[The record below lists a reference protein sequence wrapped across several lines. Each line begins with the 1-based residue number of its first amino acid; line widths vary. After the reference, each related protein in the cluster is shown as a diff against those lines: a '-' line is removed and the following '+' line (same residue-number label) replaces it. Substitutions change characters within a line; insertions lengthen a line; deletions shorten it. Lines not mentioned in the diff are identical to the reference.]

1 MTMTTDR
8 SAVVVL
14 LLRCFLG
21 MALFLPLGIT
31 KLAGYPGSAAGMVAA
46 QQETILGSAL
56 MLPTLYLF
64 AYTLPFVETLGG
76 LALLVGWQTRRVFL
90 VLASALVL
98 LGFGT
103 TLAGRISTTA
113 DNLVFLAACLAGY
126 WLADADRYGFSAW
139 RRTRTPR

>member
-1 MTMTTDR
+1 MTTDR
-8 SAVVVL
+8 SAVIVL
-14 LLRCFLG
+14 LLRCYLAL
-21 MALFLPLGIT
+21 ALFLPLGIT
-31 KLAGYPGSAAGMVAA
+31 KLAGYPASAAGMVTA

-76 LALLVGWQTRRVFL
+76 LALLAGWQTRRVFL
-90 VLASALVL
+90 MLACALVL

-113 DNLVFLAACLAGY
+113 DNLIFLAACLGGY

-139 RRTRTPR
+139 RRSRT